1 MRCLARAWGGTFLVT
16 CSADLSIK
24 IWDSQNEWK
33 NVKTLTGHD
42 HAVSSAWFMPGD
54 ESVYR
59 QCKLG
64 SLHQN
69 IRCCLNMR
77 RIHFVALVMYSCPSV
92 AQKDTSCR
100 RYADTLVGCGV
111 LCHLMMAD
119 CLRVHPRIRYIGS
132 SASMSLCI
140 DTLCDPDCEVVRSN
154 YGRAE
159 DGIQGACPSGGGGL
173 LRSRIS
179 VRCDS

>member
-1 MRCLARAWGGTFLVT
+1 MAFHPQYSLLA
-16 CSADLSIK
+16 SASEDATIK
-24 IWDSQNEWK
+24 IWEERQDVDRTQSCR
-33 NVKTLTGHD
+33 VFGTV
-42 HAVSSAWFMPGD
+42 HARR
-54 ESVYR
+54 SVYR

-69 IRCCLNMR
+69 IRCCLDVR
-77 RIHFVALVMYSCPSV
+77 HIHFVALVMYSCPSV
-92 AQKDTSCR
+92 AQKDTSCGQ
-100 RYADTLVGCGV
+100 YADTLIGWGV
-111 LCHLMMAD
+111 LCHLMMAN

-173 LRSRIS
+173 LRSRIF